1 MRWQLEAALKQGL
14 SRVPR
19 GPMLYRWLQRRGGRL
34 ATVDVSDYWP
44 ERGRVLALAEAN
56 GISPYGAR
64 ILEIGTGW
72 HPVLAIVAA
81 LRGAQQVTTIDL
93 NPWLDR
99 ETLRAAAAAALEIV
113 TTADDVDARRTALV
127 RQLANEQSSAAAVS
141 SALRSLDI
149 EYLAPSDATALP
161 HEAES
166 FDLVV
171 HSDVF
176 EHVPPHVIPQILR
189 ECRRVLRPGGLHV
202 ARICPGDHFADRDRR
217 ITTAHHLRFSERSWR
232 WIGGSGLA
240 YHNRIRG
247 GDHVR
252 SFADAGYRV
261 VEVHRRIDERAR
273 DALAGGTERPHARF
287 AGYDLE
293 DLATTS
299 LHLVAR
305 A

>member
-19 GPMLYRWLQRRGGRL
+19 GPTLYRWLQRRGGRL
-34 ATVDVSDYWP
+34 AAIDVADYWP
-44 ERGRVLALAEAN
+44 ERGRVLALAEGN

-81 LRGAQQVTTIDL
+81 LRGAERVTTLDL
-93 NPWLDR
+93 NPWLDG
-99 ETLRAAAAAALEIV
+99 ETLRAAATAALEIV
-113 TTADDVDARRTALV
+113 TTADDVDARRASTVA
-127 RQLANEQSSAAAVS
+127 QLASDAPSHADLSV
-141 SALRSLDI
+141 ALRSLDI

-161 HEAES
+161 HAPAS

-176 EHVPPHVIPQILR
+176 EHIPPAIIRRILV
-189 ECRRVLRPGGLHV
+189 ESRRVLRVGGLHV
-202 ARICPGDHFADRDRR
+202 ARICPGDHFADRDQR

-252 SFADAGYRV
+252 SFAETGYRV
-261 VEVHRRIDERAR
+261 VEVHRRIDDRAR
-273 DALAGGTERPHARF
+273 AALAEGVERPHASF
-287 AGYDLE
+287 AAYDIE

-299 LHLVAR
+299 LHIVAR